1 MNILDKLHN
10 KIEYELNSDVS
21 DSTIIRIIQE
31 CLYRCNW
38 QGWNIEDLLSDNV
51 SISFNEDKSE
61 IDIRQNIMFGIFWS
75 FDSGTGEL
83 VGT

>member
-1 MNILDKLHN
+1 MNVLDRLYN
-10 KIEYELNSDVS
+10 KIKYELNSDVS
-21 DSTIIRIIQE
+21 DSTITRIIQE
-31 CLYRCNW
+31 CLYRTNW
-38 QGWNIEDLLSDNV
+38 QGWDIEDLLSDNV

-61 IDIRQNIMFGIFWS
+61 IDIRQNVLFGIFWS